1 MAGTYWSAGPSASR
15 INRFSASGDLLGW
28 VDVPLKF
35 PTMPCFGGPDLRTIY
50 VTSLDSREDG
60 RDGIVKF
67 EVDVPGV
74 PVGRL
79 RLGANLP
86 AGITSS

>member
-1 MAGTYWSAGPSASR
+1 
-15 INRFSASGDLLGW
+15 
-28 VDVPLKF
+28 
-35 PTMPCFGGPDLRTIY
+35 